1 MAILANVKKVITD
14 IVFPELIKNGEY
26 SSFLE
31 NTTGRFDYW
40 AQALKELKGGKQ
52 ICPWHGDAT
61 ERTRL
66 VICDKEYPEGLLE
79 FDLKLL
85 IDEVFSGSWY
95 KDDAAN
101 TILIVRKVDGSLDFS
116 WIRLR
121 DFIQRM
127 SKSSFTIQHLKDAF
141 KSKPQRNMTL
151 CSDHPGELFL
161 RDVGIPDR
169 LLLNYDAF
177 FAENRIRDLRI
188 TLDDERLRGVN
199 LGWIG
204 ALKMPGSNLLS
215 RQDLEVRLQGSF
227 ETVVKDFVSN
237 TRGQFAL
244 GNASK
249 DPVYFSQDVFDR
261 VVGTVALLVGGE
273 PEISQMDL
281 IAKTSRMIAPM
292 PMRNWVQDVVVQYK
306 AMHDENEQVGM
317 EVQNVVDGIIS
328 VLGCDELE
336 DKEDDGYDEKEML
349 EAMLPDGMDDGFSP
363 STFFGD

>member
-1 MAILANVKKVITD
+1 MAILANIKKVITD
-14 IVFPELIKNGEY
+14 IVFPELMKNGEY

-127 SKSSFTIQHLKDAF
+127 AERCLTLKHLKNDLQNR
-141 KSKPQRNMTL
+141 PQRNMTL
-151 CSDHPGELFL
+151 YPGRPGELFL

-188 TLDDERLRGVN
+188 TLDDERLRGIDF
-199 LGWIG
+199 GWIG
-204 ALKMPGSNLLS
+204 ALRMPGSDLLS
-215 RQDLEVRLQGSF
+215 RLDLEVRLEGSL
-227 ETVVKDFVSN
+227 ESVVKDFVST

-244 GNASK
+244 RNASK
-249 DPVYFSQDVFDR
+249 DLVCFSQDVFDR
-261 VVGTVALLVGGE
+261 VVGTVAFLVEGE

-281 IAKTSRMIAPM
+281 IDKTSRMIAPI

-306 AMHDENEQVGM
+306 VMLDENERVGM
-317 EVQNVVDGIIS
+317 DGQNIVDGRS
-328 VLGCDELE
+328 AHGCDDLE
-336 DKEDDGYDEKEML
+336 GDGYDEKEMIKT
-349 EAMLPDGMDDGFSP
+349 MFPDGIDDGFSP

>member
-1 MAILANVKKVITD
+1 MAILANIKKVITD

-26 SSFLE
+26 SSFRE
-31 NTTGRFDYW
+31 DTTGRFDYW

-127 SKSSFTIQHLKDAF
+127 SESSFTIRHLKDDF

-188 TLDDERLRGVN
+188 TLDDERLRGIE

-204 ALKMPGSNLLS
+204 ALKMPGSDLLP
-215 RQDLEVRLQGSF
+215 RQDIDVRLRGSL
-227 ETVVKDFVSN
+227 ETVVKDFVS
-237 TRGQFAL
+237 TTHGRFAL
-244 GNASK
+244 GNASN
-249 DPVYFSQDVFDR
+249 DSVCFSRDVFDR
-261 VVGTVALLVGGE
+261 VVGTVAFLMEGE
-273 PEISQMDL
+273 PEMSQIEL
-281 IAKTSRMIAPM
+281 IAKTSRMIAPI
-292 PMRNWVQDVVVQYK
+292 PMRNWVQDVAVQYK
-306 AMHDENEQVGM
+306 VMLDENEQVGM
-317 EVQNVVDGIIS
+317 DVQNVVDGMS
-328 VLGCDELE
+328 AHSCDDLE
-336 DKEDDGYDEKEML
+336 GDGYDEKEML
-349 EAMLPDGMDDGFSP
+349 VAMFPDGMDDGFSP
-363 STFFGD
+363 SAFLGD

>member
-1 MAILANVKKVITD
+1 MAILANVKKIITD
-14 IVFPELIKNGEY
+14 VVFPELVKNGEY

-31 NTTGRFDYW
+31 HTTGRFDYL
-40 AQALKELKGGKQ
+40 AQALKELKGGKT
-52 ICPWHGDAT
+52 ICPWYGDAT

-79 FDLKLL
+79 FDLKFL
-85 IDEVFSGSWY
+85 IDEVFSGTWY

-101 TILIVRKVDGSLDFS
+101 TIMIVRKVDDALDFS

-127 SKSSFTIQHLKDAF
+127 AARCMTLRHLKDDLQNR
-141 KSKPQRNMTL
+141 PQRNVTL
-151 CSDHPGELFL
+151 YSGHPGELFL
-161 RDVGIPDR
+161 RDVGSPDR

-177 FAENRIRDLRI
+177 FLENRLRNFQV

-227 ETVVKDFVSN
+227 ETVVKGFASN

-292 PMRNWVQDVVVQYK
+292 PMRNWVQDVVVQYM

-317 EVQNVVDGIIS
+317 EVQNVEDGIS
-328 VLGCDELE
+328 AHGCEELE

-349 EAMLPDGMDDGFSP
+349 EAMFPDGMDDGFSP